1 MMRPCVEMSINP
13 ESTEPDGPV
22 AVGPMLDKEETM
34 GEDVKRG
41 RLGVFLVGAA
51 AVMSLGIV
59 GCVSVGVEEGVEE
72 GICPAGFDSGVEYQ
86 LFFGLDDSEGNRVS
100 VEDWEAFV
108 ADTITPRFPGGMTII
123 DVHGQWQEPDGNIQ
137 REETILVRG
146 LIAEHGDDS
155 LRLVDE
161 ISAEFVRRFDQDPV
175 WRIVR
180 DACYGFGEG

>member
-1 MMRPCVEMSINP
+1 
-13 ESTEPDGPV
+13 
-22 AVGPMLDKEETM
+22 M
-34 GEDVKRG
+34 GNDVKRW
-41 RLGVFLVGAA
+41 RLAAFLVGAA
-51 AVMSLGIV
+51 VISLAAA
-59 GCVSVGVEEGVEE
+59 GCVSVGVDEDE
-72 GICPAGFDSGVEYQ
+72 GICPVGFDSGVEYQ

-180 DACYGFGEG
+180 DACYGFGDG

>member
-1 MMRPCVEMSINP
+1 M
-13 ESTEPDGPV
+13 DGP

-34 GEDVKRG
+34 GNDVKRW
-41 RLGVFLVGAA
+41 RLVAFLVGAA
-51 AVMSLGIV
+51 ATISLV
-59 GCVSVGVEEGVEE
+59 AGCVSVENVDVDEE
-72 GICPAGFDSGVEYQ
+72 ICPAGFDSGVEYQ
-86 LFFGLDDSEGNRVS
+86 LFFGQDDSEGNRVS
-100 VEDWEAFV
+100 REDWEAFV

-180 DACYGFGEG
+180 DACYGFGDG